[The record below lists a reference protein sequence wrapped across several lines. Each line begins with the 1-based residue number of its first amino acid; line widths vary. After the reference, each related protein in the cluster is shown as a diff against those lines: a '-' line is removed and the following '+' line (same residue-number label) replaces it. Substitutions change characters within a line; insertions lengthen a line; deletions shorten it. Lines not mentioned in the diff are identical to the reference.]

1 MSDSAVLEFIQNGT
15 GSGHFGSMLALN
27 NFDPRPFRPWRGEDG
42 QTYVNRLTSNGKIE
56 VVRVANTPG
65 LLRREDWV
73 ELDKAI
79 VQQAVQRL
87 KLVQDIRGAGLNYS
101 IPNGMGK
108 TMLETEVM
116 SDTME
121 ASISMDGL
129 RKGPADRAE
138 FDIKHLPLPLVHK
151 DFFISARQLA
161 ASRNGGSPF
170 DTTMGGQAGRR
181 VAELV
186 EKLTSG
192 TYGTFTYGG
201 GQVQGLTNFVDR
213 NTQVITAPDIT
224 AWTPDTTVNDVL
236 NMRDKLRLD
245 NMFGPYGLYHSADW
259 DIYMDKDYRDVSS
272 VLSLTLRERLAK
284 LAGISWIKSLDYLG
298 TQGSFNLVLVQ
309 MTSDVIRMVLG
320 QDFTTIQWESSGGMQ
335 INFKVFCILVPQLRS
350 DFAGQCGVCHGAP
363 S

>member
-1 MSDSAVLEFIQNGT
+1 MKDQATLEFVQNGV
-15 GSGHFGSMLALN
+15 GSGNFGSMLAMN
-27 NFDPRPFRPWRGEDG
+27 NFDPRPFRPWRGDDG
-42 QTYVNRLTSNGKIE
+42 YTYINRLKTNGE
-56 VVRVANTPG
+56 VEAVRVANTPG
-65 LLRREDWV
+65 LLRREDWI

-79 VQQAVQRL
+79 VLQAVKRL
-87 KLVQDIRGAGLNYS
+87 KLVQDIRGAGLSYN

-170 DTTMGGQAGRR
+170 DTTMGEQAGRR

-186 EKLTSG
+186 EKLTAG

-201 GQVQGLTNFVDR
+201 GQVQGLTNFADR
-213 NTQVITAPDIT
+213 NTKVITNPTVT
-224 AWTPDTTVNDVL
+224 AWTPLTTVEEVL
-236 NMRDKLRLD
+236 LMRDKLRLA

-259 DIYMDKDYRDVSS
+259 DIYMDRDYRDVSS

-284 LAGISWIKSLDYLG
+284 LAGIAWIKAIDYLG
-298 TQGSFNLVLVQ
+298 NQGDFNLVLVQ
-309 MTSDVIRMVLG
+309 MTSDVIRMVIG

-335 INFKVFCILVPQLRS
+335 INFKVFCILVPHLRS
-350 DFAGQCGVCHGAP
+350 DFATQCGVCHGKPA
-363 S
+363 